1 VDLIHIRL
9 KNGQDILGVDL
20 GSCVGCAN
28 IQNPVQVKIHPTQG
42 FYAQSLLLFSEEDN
56 IIIDDEDILI
66 KSKANQRGIDCYNSF
81 FEEVQERKYLD
92 DLDDHS
98 EEEMEDRLM
107 ALIDSKNAVKH

>member
-1 VDLIHIRL
+1 MELIHIRL

-42 FYAQSLLLFSEEDN
+42 FYAQSLLLFSEETS
-56 IIIDDEDILI
+56 IIIDDSDILI

-81 FEEVQERKYLD
+81 FEEVQERKFID
-92 DLDDHS
+92 DLEDVSD
-98 EEEMEDRLM
+98 EEAEEALM
-107 ALIDSKNAVKH
+107 ALIDAKEAVKH